1 MAKVLNFN
9 VAALALIGSNVQV
22 RVREKD
28 GVTQVRPSARV
39 ISTNL
44 PAGET
49 MRKLSF
55 KQENGKVN
63 GARVTVTD
71 LAGLD
76 AGTAYELINGK
87 YGWYTL
93 AAVAGTPAKG
103 SAFGRVAAK

>member
-9 VAALALIGSNVQV
+9 VAALALIGSNLQI

-28 GVTQVRPSARV
+28 GVTQIRPSARV

-49 MRKLSF
+49 MRKLGF
-55 KQENGKVN
+55 KAEKGKVT
-63 GARVTVTD
+63 GARVTVSD
-71 LAGLD
+71 LGLEAG
-76 AGTAYELINGK
+76 AAYELVPAK
-87 YGWYTL
+87 YGWVSL
-93 AAVAGTPAKG
+93 AAVAVPTKG